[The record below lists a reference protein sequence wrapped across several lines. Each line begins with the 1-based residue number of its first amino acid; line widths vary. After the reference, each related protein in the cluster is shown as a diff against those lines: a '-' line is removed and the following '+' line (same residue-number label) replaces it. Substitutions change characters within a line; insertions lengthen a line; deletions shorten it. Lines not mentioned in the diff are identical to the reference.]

1 MEDQHVDHP
10 ERGEFWFRCIDCN
23 NYQVNA
29 RQGRCYSCQSE
40 NVWPV
45 SQSTKKTPTLQAT
58 AGHGR
63 TVIFL
68 GMGRIPERQQRK
80 EHPHD

>member
-1 MEDQHVDHP
+1 VNNEHVDHP
-10 ERGEFWFRCIDCN
+10 ERGEFWFRCIDCD

-45 SQSTKKTPTLQAT
+45 SQSTKKTLTL
-58 AGHGR
+58 GR

-68 GMGRIPERQQRK
+68 GVGRIPKNEK
-80 EHPHD
+80 GNGL